1 MKKVAFYTLGCRVNQ
16 YETNAFAEEFMRQG
30 WQVCDFEDEC
40 DLYVINTCAVT
51 GESAR
56 KSGQIIRR
64 AARKGK
70 VAVVGCY
77 SQLEPEKVSAI
88 PNVIRVGGNIN
99 KQAVVTGLEEAVF
112 SFEGCGYE
120 ALSLQGKTDLF
131 SSCRAYVKIQDGCP
145 NRCSYCIIPTVRGPV
160 RSRGLVDIINECK
173 TLVSA
178 GYSEIVLTGIEVS
191 AYDGAPLSELVRAV
205 SEVDGIRRLRLGSL
219 TPTCIDRPLLEAM
232 RDSKV
237 FCPHLHLS
245 VQSGCTRILNL
256 MRRKYNKEQLQQRI
270 DLIREIL
277 PDTMLSA
284 DIITGFPTETEE
296 EAKETLEF
304 CVRNGFMHVHSF
316 PYSPRPGTE
325 AAAMKGQV
333 DKSIRNRR
341 NEALISATD
350 GVREGLLDM
359 RIGTKQEI
367 LTEKSVSGVCVGHTK
382 DFIECTFEGD
392 SKAGEYVLVNIISH
406 QKGVLKGERV

>member
-30 WQVCDFEDEC
+30 WQVCDFEENC

-99 KQAVVTGLEEAVF
+99 KTAVVTGLENAVF
-112 SFEGCGYE
+112 SFENCGYE
-120 ALSLQGKTDLF
+120 NMNLQGKTDLF

-160 RSRGLVDIINECK
+160 RSRELVDIIQECK

-191 AYDGAPLSELVRAV
+191 AYDGAPLSELVKAV
-205 SEVDGIRRLRLGSL
+205 SAVEGIRRLRLGSL

-237 FCPHLHLS
+237 FCSHLHLS

-256 MRRKYNKEQLQQRI
+256 MRRKYNKQQLQQRI
-270 DLIREIL
+270 DLIREVL

-296 EAKETLEF
+296 EAKETLDF
-304 CVRNGFMHVHSF
+304 CVANGFMHVHSF
-316 PYSPRPGTE
+316 PYSPRPGTD
-325 AAAMKGQV
+325 AAAMKGQI
-333 DKSIRNRR
+333 DKSVRNLR
-341 NEALISATD
+341 NEMLISATD
-350 GVREGLLDM
+350 KVRARLLNS
-359 RIGTKQEI
+359 RIGKREEI
-367 LTEKSVSGVCVGHTK
+367 LTEKNVSGVCTGHTN
-382 DFIECTFEGD
+382 DFIECTFKGGH
-392 SKAGEYVLVNIISH
+392 KAGEYVFVNIIS
-406 QKGVLKGERV
+406 QDNGVLKGEII